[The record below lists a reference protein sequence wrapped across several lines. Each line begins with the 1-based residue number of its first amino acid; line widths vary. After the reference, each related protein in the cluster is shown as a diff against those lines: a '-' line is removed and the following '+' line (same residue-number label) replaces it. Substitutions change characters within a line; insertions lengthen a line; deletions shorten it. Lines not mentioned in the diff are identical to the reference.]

1 MNIYLIAAESY
12 HLIDREIQKIVKNR
26 PFLLLNLNMT
36 TIADVIKEASYYSL
50 DNQDKIIVASNA
62 NFFGSGKSNEEE
74 VDLLS
79 KYLANPSPQTTI
91 IFTTQNGIDLRRK
104 ITKTIKDK
112 YHLINLPKLNYQ
124 ETQAEIMRVVKDND
138 YRITMDSV
146 SYIQN
151 NTMSLDNIYE
161 ELKKIFLYY
170 GDEKDIKYQD
180 VTRIVGSLVDNNN
193 FHFVAAVIAK
203 NLQTSLKILANL
215 KVYKVEPL
223 ALIILLAREYR
234 QMYYLKRYQ
243 ANHRPLNEICKA
255 MNLQDWQVNKLYNNS
270 LNYQE
275 SELLANI
282 RALADLD
289 IGIKTG
295 KYDKDV
301 ALMSFLIT
309 VCN

>member
-12 HLIDREIQKIVKNR
+12 HIIDREVQKIVKNR
-26 PFLLLNLNMT
+26 NFLLFNLNMT
-36 TIADVIKEASYYSL
+36 TIADVLKEASYYSL
-50 DNQDKIIVASNA
+50 DNHDKIIVASNA
-62 NFFGSGKSNEEE
+62 NYFGSGKSSEE
-74 VDLLS
+74 DTILLS
-79 KYLANPSPQTTI
+79 KYLENPSLQTTI

-112 YHLINLPKLNYQ
+112 YHLINVPKLNYQ
-124 ETQAEIMRVVKDND
+124 EIQAEIMQIVKKNG

-151 NTMSLDNIYE
+151 NTMNLDNIYE

>member
-1 MNIYLIAAESY
+1 M
-12 HLIDREIQKIVKNR
+12 
-26 PFLLLNLNMT
+26 
-36 TIADVIKEASYYSL
+36 
-50 DNQDKIIVASNA
+50 
-62 NFFGSGKSNEEE
+62 
-74 VDLLS
+74 
-79 KYLANPSPQTTI
+79 
-91 IFTTQNGIDLRRK
+91 
-104 ITKTIKDK
+104 
-112 YHLINLPKLNYQ
+112 
-124 ETQAEIMRVVKDND
+124 
-138 YRITMDSV
+138 
-146 SYIQN
+146 
-151 NTMSLDNIYE
+151 
-161 ELKKIFLYY
+161 
-170 GDEKDIKYQD
+170 
-180 VTRIVGSLVDNNN
+180 GSLVDNNN